1 MSRTPFTRRAA
12 LASGAALASTAVLA
26 SCGGDSDEV
35 DTLEQIEN
43 PDENLTP
50 EGMPIATEKI
60 TIDFLSARPSTTAED
75 WNEVSVIQATEELT
89 NVHIDFGLV
98 PQDGAAERRNLAL
111 SSGDYPSAFYRNGVG
126 TGDLATY
133 GERGTFIPLNDL
145 LEQHMPN
152 LTALMEESPQI
163 REGLTFPDGNIYST
177 PQIYDPSFPGLRYMF
192 KLFARQDWLDRFGM
206 TVPETTEEFEAYLE
220 ESVNTI
226 DGAIGLTDPVNLGE
240 TYPTL
245 YGTFGVA
252 NQGTAAGQIDLD
264 PDTGKVRYFPL
275 SDGYREMMEYLHG
288 LYSKGLIPA
297 DIFSS
302 DRATFTAQGSDGLL
316 AACATAAPAGYFGA
330 EGENYVVV
338 PPLVQNA
345 GDTPVWHAVR
355 SELASIGH
363 FVMTDRCEHPVA
375 LARWMD
381 YWYSEEGARQ
391 FFLGN
396 EGDSWE
402 EVDGEYQLLP
412 EITEGQSVDDG
423 LKPHSIFMG
432 GSYPGW
438 VTQRWFGGVES
449 MPQAMETSEAME
461 PYAIPEV
468 WSAFTFTPEESDVL
482 GTVGAEIGKYLG
494 EARAGFI
501 TGQTPLSEWDAFVQT
516 LQDIGLDEFMEIQQ
530 AAYDRRQ

>member
-1 MSRTPFTRRAA
+1 MTLRPFTRRTA
-12 LASGAALASTAVLA
+12 LATGAALATTAALT
-26 SCGGDSDEV
+26 SCGAGGEDSE
-35 DTLEQIEN
+35 TLDKIEN
-43 PDENLTP
+43 LDDNINA
-50 EGMPIATEKI
+50 EGMPIADEKI

-75 WNEVSVIQATEELT
+75 WNEVTSIKATEELT

-98 PQDGAAERRNLAL
+98 PQDGTAERRNLAL
-111 SSGDYPSAFYRNGVG
+111 TSGDYPSAFYRNGVG
-126 TGDLATY
+126 TGDIATY
-133 GERGTFIPLNDL
+133 GERGTFIALNDL
-145 LEQHMPN
+145 LADYMPN

-177 PQIYDPSFPGLRYMF
+177 PQVYDPNSLGLRYMF
-192 KLFARQDWLDRFGM
+192 KLWARQDWLDRFGM
-206 TVPETTEEFEAYLE
+206 AVPQTTEEFEAYLE
-220 ESVNTI
+220 EAVNTV

-245 YGTFGVA
+245 YGAFGVA

-264 PDTGKVRYFPL
+264 PDTGAIRYFPV
-275 SDGYREMMEYLHG
+275 SDGYRDMMEYLNR

-297 DIFSS
+297 EIFSS
-302 DRATFTAQGSDGLL
+302 DRATFTAQGSQGIIS
-316 AACATAAPAGYFGA
+316 ACSTAAPAGYFGE

-338 PPLVQNA
+338 PPLTREA
-345 GDTPVWHAVR
+345 GETPVWHAVR

-402 EVDGEYQLLP
+402 EVDGEYRLLP

-438 VTQRWFGGVES
+438 VTERWFGGVES
-449 MPQAMETSEAME
+449 SPQAVESSKAME
-461 PYAIPEV
+461 PYALKEV

-482 GTVGAEIGKYLG
+482 GTVGAEIGKYLD
-494 EARAGFI
+494 ESRSGFI
-501 TGQTPLSEWDAFVQT
+501 TGQLPLSEWDSFVET
-516 LQDIGLDEFMEIQQ
+516 LENIGLTEFLEIQQ
-530 AAYDRRQ
+530 AAYDRRK